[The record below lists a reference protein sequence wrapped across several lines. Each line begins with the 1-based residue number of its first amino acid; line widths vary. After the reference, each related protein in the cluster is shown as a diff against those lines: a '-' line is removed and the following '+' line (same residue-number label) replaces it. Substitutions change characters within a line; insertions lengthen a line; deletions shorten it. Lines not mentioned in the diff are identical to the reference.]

1 MMDDS
6 LNYPDQPLVLV
17 VDDVPENLELMSEL
31 LLDSYRVKVASSGLN
46 ALRIAASD
54 TPPDL
59 ILLDITMP
67 GMDGYE
73 VCRALKSNPQTAGIP
88 VIFLTAK
95 SELADEQLGFD
106 LGAVDYITKPI
117 SPPIVLARVQSHLQ
131 LKVSADFLRDK
142 NEYLELE
149 VRRRTREIEKHQEVA
164 IEAMASLAAMR
175 DNPCSLHLA
184 RIKAYVVALATAVA
198 RQQPGLAAELNEERI
213 AQLGR
218 SALLHGIGKLV
229 LPDRILLSPTELKGH
244 DLELMRG
251 HAKAGYT
258 ALEAAEQKLNGSY
271 SFLSDA
277 KDIVY
282 SQHENWDGTGYPQGL
297 RGEKIPLSARL
308 MAVAGRYEQ
317 LTSHHAYRQ
326 PLSHDDAMAQI
337 NAASGT
343 LFDPSVVLAFIEAAD
358 NFAAIALSLEEDADA
373 LNFELERLNDSMGES
388 IELSL
393 PADPH

>member
-1 MMDDS
+1 MDDS
-6 LNYPDQPLVLV
+6 FNYSDQPLVLV
-17 VDDVPENLELMSEL
+17 VDDVPDNLELMSEL
-31 LLDSYRVKVASSGLN
+31 LLDSYRVKVASTGIN

-59 ILLDITMP
+59 ILLDVMMP

-73 VCRALKSNPQTAGIP
+73 VCRALKQNPRTENIP

-95 SELADEQLGFD
+95 SEIADEQLGFD

-117 SPPIVLARVQSHLQ
+117 SPPIVMARVKSHLQ
-131 LKVSADFLRDK
+131 LKAGADFLRDK
-142 NEYLELE
+142 SEYLELE
-149 VRRRTREIEKHQEVA
+149 VRRRTRDIEKHQEVA
-164 IEAMASLAAMR
+164 IEAMAGLAAMR
-175 DNPCSLHLA
+175 DNPCSQHLA
-184 RIKAYVVALATAVA
+184 RIKAYIVTLATALA
-198 RQQPGLAAELNEERI
+198 RQQPGLSAELSEERI

-229 LPDRILLSPTELKGH
+229 LPDRILLSPTELEGR
-244 DLELMRG
+244 DLELMRS
-251 HAKAGYT
+251 HAKAGYV
-258 ALEAAEQKLNGSY
+258 ALDAAEQKLEGAN
-271 SFLSDA
+271 SFLSEA

-297 RGEKIPLSARL
+297 RGEQIPLSARL
-308 MAVAGRYEQ
+308 MAVAGCYEQ

-326 PLSHDDAMAQI
+326 PLSHAAAMARI

-358 NFAAIALSLEEDADA
+358 AFAAIALSLEEDADA
-373 LNFELERLNDSMGES
+373 LNFELERLNDSMGEA

-393 PADPH
+393 PSEE

>member
-1 MMDDS
+1 MDDS
-6 LNYPDQPLVLV
+6 FNYSDQPLVLV
-17 VDDVPENLELMSEL
+17 VDDIPENLELMSEL
-31 LLDSYRVKVASSGLN
+31 LLDSYRVKVASSGIN
-46 ALRIAASD
+46 ALRIAASE

-59 ILLDITMP
+59 ILLDVMMP

-73 VCRALKSNPQTAGIP
+73 VCRALKQNPQTQAIP

-95 SELADEQLGFD
+95 SEIADEQLGFD

-117 SPPIVLARVQSHLQ
+117 SPPIVMARVKSHLQ
-131 LKVSADFLRDK
+131 LKAGADFLRDK
-142 NEYLELE
+142 SEYLELE
-149 VRRRTREIEKHQEVA
+149 VRRRTRDIEKHQEVA
-164 IEAMASLAAMR
+164 IEAMAGLAAMR
-175 DNPCSLHLA
+175 DNPCSQHLA
-184 RIKAYVVALATAVA
+184 RIKAYIVTLATALA
-198 RQQPGLAAELNEERI
+198 RQQPGLSAELDEERI

-229 LPDRILLSPTELKGH
+229 LPDRILLSPTDLKGR
-244 DLELMRG
+244 DLELMRS
-251 HAKAGYT
+251 HAKAGYV
-258 ALEAAEQKLNGSY
+258 ALEAAEQKLDGAN
-271 SFLSDA
+271 SFLSEA

-297 RGEKIPLSARL
+297 RGEQIPLSARL
-308 MAVAGRYEQ
+308 MAVAGCYEQ

-326 PLSHDDAMAQI
+326 PLTHAAAMARI

-358 NFAAIALSLEEDADA
+358 AFAAIALSLEEDADA
-373 LNFELERLNDSMGES
+373 LNFELERLNDSMGET

-393 PADPH
+393 PTED